1 MKYLKLFEKQDIDSY
16 YVQITNSEFDNKVR
30 EADIGDQGYKA
41 GYIGDHW
48 EEFTNRE
55 YDEISSLV
63 NNIPDIEYLSN
74 SGGIKIKIH
83 QDKKKSLL
91 TILGYDQKNISE
103 PSKGKYKI
111 SISIFKLES
120 EWFYIY
126 VYFCGKF
133 LDFPH
138 NGMYFK
144 CDQLVGLLKFLQIE
158 IPKVISK

>member
-74 SGGIKIKIH
+74 LPDSLTKLYCYHCGTKNLNEIKIK
-83 QDKKKSLL
+83 
-91 TILGYDQKNISE
+91 YPNMV
-103 PSKGKYKI
+103 
-111 SISIFKLES
+111 
-120 EWFYIY
+120 IY
-126 VYFCGKF
+126 SSSN
-133 LDFPH
+133 L
-138 NGMYFK
+138 
-144 CDQLVGLLKFLQIE
+144 
-158 IPKVISK
+158 